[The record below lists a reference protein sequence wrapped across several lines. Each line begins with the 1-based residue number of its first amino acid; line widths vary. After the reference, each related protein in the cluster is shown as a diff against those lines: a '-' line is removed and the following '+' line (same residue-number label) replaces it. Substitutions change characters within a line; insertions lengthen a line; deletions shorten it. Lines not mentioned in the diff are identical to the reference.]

1 MPTTLPA
8 LCKCDDHAR
17 ISNFDRVSPLSFDR
31 YETGADSRLC
41 PASILPLTRSVLP
54 AQQVRV
60 VRPSIVV
67 AWRKNIRLETPSVS
81 TRAAVFFFPSSVRS
95 TLDARLRS
103 ILLVVLDR
111 ATVVDGARVLFPLSS
126 SECVQFA
133 VSDPQICIGFT
144 GSSLVFTREKR

>member
-67 AWRKNIRLETPSVS
+67 AWRKNIRLETPVS
-81 TRAAVFFFPSSVRS
+81 RLARQSFFFHRA
-95 TLDARLRS
+95 LDLRS
-103 ILLVVLDR
+103 MLGFDR
-111 ATVVDGARVLFPLSS
+111 SSSLSS
-126 SECVQFA
+126 IAQRWWTGLAFFSHFPVPSVCSLRFRIHRY
-133 VSDPQICIGFT
+133 VSDLQDR
-144 GSSLVFTREKR
+144 V

>member
-67 AWRKNIRLETPSVS
+67 AWRKNIRLETPVS
-81 TRAAVFFFPSSVRS
+81 RLARQSFFFHRA
-95 TLDARLRS
+95 LDLRS
-103 ILLVVLDR
+103 MLGFDR
-111 ATVVDGARVLFPLSS
+111 SSSLSS
-126 SECVQFA
+126 IAQRWWTGLAFFSHFPVPNVCSLRFRIHRY
-133 VSDPQICIGFT
+133 VSDLQDR
-144 GSSLVFTREKR
+144 V